1 MDKEYFNIKDNCRK
15 GLLKY
20 LSKAISIIPIIDKP
34 KILDVG
40 CGSGVPTLLLADKF
54 NGNITAVDSDKKSIN
69 KLAEKVKELNLSN
82 RITIHNCSL
91 FDIKVEKAQFD
102 LIIAEG
108 ILNVVGFKKGFLII
122 HDEFSNQNK
131 RIEFI
136 ENNNFKILDWFVLD
150 EKIWWNDYFKCLEK
164 EISSIS
170 NKEFLKLFK
179 TDLKEIELSKK
190 HSPQYNSVYYVIEKI

>member
-82 RITIHNCSL
+82 RITIHNC
-91 FDIKVEKAQFD
+91 
-102 LIIAEG
+102 
-108 ILNVVGFKKGFLII
+108 
-122 HDEFSNQNK
+122 
-131 RIEFI
+131 
-136 ENNNFKILDWFVLD
+136 
-150 EKIWWNDYFKCLEK
+150 
-164 EISSIS
+164 
-170 NKEFLKLFK
+170 
-179 TDLKEIELSKK
+179 
-190 HSPQYNSVYYVIEKI
+190 